1 MKHQYLLPR
10 DRVTDLRKFVEW
22 VNTSLRAARTT
33 FGFRLDM
40 IDDHLVMLSDQD
52 KLPADYD
59 WVGTGHF
66 RRSGTVTLEVCEFLE
81 EDRK

>member
-1 MKHQYLLPR
+1 
-10 DRVTDLRKFVEW
+10 
-22 VNTSLRAARTT
+22 
-33 FGFRLDM
+33 M